1 MIHRNYRADLPA
13 GLWAIHLYTMGSAY
27 AEFMEHQKG
36 SLSKGKVAD
45 MAVLSN
51 DILSISPDKIKDV
64 KVIMTIVGGMI
75 VYRND
80 VL

>member
-1 MIHRNYRADLPA
+1 
-13 GLWAIHLYTMGSAY
+13 
-27 AEFMEHQKG
+27 MEHQKG